1 MPKPLIA
8 LAPMADYTD
17 QPFSL
22 LCREIFG
29 HDFIIFREMVSSEA
43 IVRNNEKTLKMCA
56 VNKKE
61 SPVIIQIC
69 GDKPATMA
77 AAAKIITDK
86 YSPDGIDINMGCP
99 VPKITR
105 KTKAGAALMRYPELA
120 VEIIEAIKAEKLG
133 VPLSVK
139 TRLGWDEDDE
149 VLSFALQ
156 LEKAGIDRI
165 TIHGR
170 TKVQGYSG
178 KANWSRIAEVK
189 RVLKIPVI
197 ANGDI
202 LAPNDIKECLKVTG
216 ADGVMIG
223 RGALGNP
230 WILAGSPVDQISI
243 GELLPVVRRHAD
255 LHVKHYGERGM
266 ITFRKHLLWYF
277 HGNRIV
283 GLREIKKIR
292 ASLARVSSLGQLD
305 EVLSSL

>member
-1 MPKPLIA
+1 
-8 LAPMADYTD
+8 MADYTD

-22 LCREIFG
+22 LCREISG

-43 IVRNNEKTLKMCA
+43 IVRGNEKTLKMCA
-56 VNKKE
+56 MHKKE
-61 SPVIIQIC
+61 SPVIVQIF

-77 AAAKIITDK
+77 AAAKIIVDK
-86 YSPDGIDINMGCP
+86 FSPDGIDINMGCP
-99 VPKITR
+99 VPKITH
-105 KTKAGAALMRYPELA
+105 KTKAGASLMRYPELA
-120 VEIIEAIKAEKLG
+120 AEIVDAIKAEKLS

-139 TRLGWDEDDE
+139 TRLGWDKDDE
-149 VLSFALQ
+149 VLSFALW
-156 LEKAGIDRI
+156 LEKAGIDRL
-165 TIHGR
+165 TVHGR

-189 RVLKIPVI
+189 EALKIPVI

-202 LAPNDIKECLKVTG
+202 CTPQDINECLRITN

-230 WILAGSPVDQISI
+230 WILSGDPSDRLTID
-243 GELLPVVRRHAD
+243 ELVRVVRRHAD

-266 ITFRKHLLWYF
+266 VTFRKHLLWYF
-277 HGNRIV
+277 HGNRIA
-283 GLREIKKIR
+283 GLSELKKIR
-292 ASLARVSSLGQLD
+292 TGLARVSSVGQLD